1 MIRHFDEMKTKL
13 AAGPTRRVAVAAAD
27 DAHTLEA
34 VLQAVK
40 NGIIEPILLGD
51 RKETEAILA
60 KMGGAPNT
68 LRIDDVKEPHKCAE
82 AAVRM
87 AKDGEVDCIMKGRID
102 TSVMLRTLLDGEK
115 GIRKREMLSGFGLFE
130 TGYYHKMFAITDLS
144 LNLYPTLAQ
153 KKTIL
158 ENALDVFHALGVERP
173 KVAVIAAVEKA
184 NPKMPETVE
193 AEALAQMAAT
203 GELPGCA
210 IAGPISVDLALNP
223 HSAVVKR
230 YENPVAGDAD
240 ILLAPNITA
249 GNIAAK
255 MIESVGGARSC
266 GMIIGAKVPVIVLSR
281 AAPTDDKYMSIIL
294 SALVGAN

>member
-1 MIRHFDEMKTKL
+1 MIRHFDEMKAKL
-13 AAGPTRRVAVAAAD
+13 EAGPTKRVAVAASD

-34 VLQAVK
+34 VMQASK
-40 NGIIEPILLGD
+40 DGIIEPILLGGK
-51 RKETEAILA
+51 KETEEILEKLGCA
-60 KMGGAPNT
+60 SNPP
-68 LRIDDVKEPHKCAE
+68 RIDDIIDPQKCAE

-102 TSVMLRTLLDGEK
+102 TSVMMRTMLDGEK

-130 TGYYHKMFAITDLS
+130 TRYYHKMFAITDLS
-144 LNLYPTLAQ
+144 LNLYPTLEQ

-158 ENALDVFHALGVERP
+158 ENALDVFYALGVQRP

-184 NPKMPETVE
+184 NPKMPETLD
-193 AEALAQMAAT
+193 AEALAKMATT
-203 GELPGCA
+203 GELPGCE

-223 HSAVVKR
+223 KSAVVKR
-230 YENPVAGDAD
+230 YISPVAGDAD

-255 MIESVGGARSC
+255 MIESAGGARSC

-281 AAPTDDKYMSIIL
+281 AAHADDKYMSIIL
-294 SALVGAN
+294 SALIGAN